1 MADVARASRSG
12 GRDGGFGRAARFG
25 RDDRTEPVSLELEG
39 PPRAGGQS
47 LGSRQASGRVAAR
60 LGERTGYARRHFT
73 ASRPIQ
79 WGAQDVSVCNGYALA
94 HWIGGGPRC
103 GRGRRL
109 LRCLGWRR
117 RRRLLVRALELNETD
132 SREVVAATDAL
143 LEAPILQA
151 HAVEPRD
158 ASNGSL
164 TYPRVQM

>member
-47 LGSRQASGRVAAR
+47 LGSRQASSRVAAR

-109 LRCLGWRR
+109 LRRLGR
-117 RRRLLVRALELNETD
+117 RRRLLSSGWSSTRRTAGRSSPLPMPSSSAYPPGACRRA
-132 SREVVAATDAL
+132 
-143 LEAPILQA
+143 
-151 HAVEPRD
+151 RD